1 MNVSREE
8 RQLIDVSHIVEH
20 GMITYRGLPGPV
32 IRDLLS
38 REASRG
44 HYAEGVEFQIGT
56 IELVANTGTYVDAPF
71 HRYAD
76 GADLSQLDL
85 SSIANLNGLVVR
97 ALDQPERE
105 LGVSYFRDL
114 DVTGKA
120 VLVNT
125 GWDVRWGSDRYF
137 ERNPFL
143 TREAAQFLADS
154 GARLVGIDSQNID
167 DILDLSRPVHSILL
181 KAGIPIVEHL
191 CNLATLPDHGFRFF
205 AVPVKIKGMGTF
217 PVRAFGILQ

>member
-1 MNVSREE
+1 MSSSRDQ
-8 RQLIDVSHIVEH
+8 QLVDVSHSIEH

-38 REASRG
+38 REASRE
-44 HYAEGVEFQIGT
+44 HYAEGVEFQIGS
-56 IELVANTGTYVDAPF
+56 IELVANTGTYLDSPF

-76 GADLSQLDL
+76 GADLSQLLL
-85 SSIANLNGLVVR
+85 SSIANLDGLVVR
-97 ALDQPERE
+97 ALDQSERG
-105 LGVSYFRDL
+105 LGISYFRDL
-114 DVTGKA
+114 DVTGRA
-120 VLVNT
+120 VLIHT

-143 TREAAQFLADS
+143 TRDAAQFLADS
-154 GARLVGIDSQNID
+154 GAKLVGIDSQNID

-191 CNLATLPDHGFRFF
+191 CNLAALPDDGFNFF

-217 PVRAFGILQ
+217 PVRAFGIVK